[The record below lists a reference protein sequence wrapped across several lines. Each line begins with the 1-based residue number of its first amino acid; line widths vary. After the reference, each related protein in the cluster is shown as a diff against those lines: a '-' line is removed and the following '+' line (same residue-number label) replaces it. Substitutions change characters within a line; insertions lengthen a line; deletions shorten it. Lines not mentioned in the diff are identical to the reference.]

1 MSKTHLTEQ
10 KFSDFALHP
19 AVIEALE
26 KKGFHN
32 CTPIQALALPLTLEG
47 RDVAGQAQ
55 TGTGKTMAFLTS
67 TFHYLLSHP
76 AIADRQVNQP
86 RALIMAPTREL
97 AVQIHADAEPL
108 AQATGLKLG
117 LAYGGDGYDKQLKVL
132 ESGVDI
138 LIGTT
143 GRLIDYAKQNH
154 INLGAIQVV
163 VLDEADR
170 MYDLGFIKDIRWLFR
185 RMPPAT
191 QRLNMLFSATL
202 SYRVRELAFEQ
213 MNNAEYVEVEPE
225 QKTGHRIKEEL
236 FYPSN
241 EEKMRLLQTL
251 LEEEWPDRAI
261 VFANTKH
268 RCEDIWGHLAAD
280 GHRVGLLT
288 GDVAQK
294 KRLRIL
300 EEFTRGDLDILVATD
315 VAARGLHI
323 PAVTHVFNY
332 DLPDDCE
339 DYVHRIGRT
348 ARANRD
354 GRAITFVSE
363 EDQYWFQQIEKF
375 LEKVVDKMPLP
386 EGCGEGPEY
395 IKLNKPKKKGANGR
409 NNRRGNGGN
418 GEAGKNSAKN
428 RRQKD
433 RDQTSHKRK
442 PNKPNERQEK
452 APRNNEQQP
461 QQGNRQQNAKQQP
474 QQGNRQQNAKQ
485 QPQQG
490 NRQQNAKQ
498 QNRKPAQPGEQPK
511 NSNSQKRRNNS
522 NNSNQQRPG
531 NENNVRPGSNGRGR
545 GVAQKKGDK
554 PAARKHTPIVNP
566 QKQENAVKKFIK
578 RIFGFKK

>member
-19 AVIEALE
+19 KVIEALE
-26 KKGFHN
+26 NKGFHN
-32 CTPIQALALPLTLEG
+32 CTPIQALALPLTLAG

-76 AIADRQVNQP
+76 AIADRKVNQP

-108 AQATGLKLG
+108 AQTTGLKLG

-185 RMPPAT
+185 RMPPTT

-251 LEEEWPDRAI
+251 IEEEWPDRAI

-268 RCEDIWGHLAAD
+268 RCEDIWGSLAAD

-294 KRLRIL
+294 NVCESSMNSPVAISTFSLRRML
-300 EEFTRGDLDILVATD
+300 
-315 VAARGLHI
+315 LH
-323 PAVTHVFNY
+323 
-332 DLPDDCE
+332 
-339 DYVHRIGRT
+339 
-348 ARANRD
+348 
-354 GRAITFVSE
+354 
-363 EDQYWFQQIEKF
+363 
-375 LEKVVDKMPLP
+375 VV
-386 EGCGEGPEY
+386 C
-395 IKLNKPKKKGANGR
+395 I
-409 NNRRGNGGN
+409 
-418 GEAGKNSAKN
+418 S
-428 RRQKD
+428 
-433 RDQTSHKRK
+433 
-442 PNKPNERQEK
+442 
-452 APRNNEQQP
+452 QP
-461 QQGNRQQNAKQQP
+461 
-474 QQGNRQQNAKQ
+474 
-485 QPQQG
+485 
-490 NRQQNAKQ
+490 
-498 QNRKPAQPGEQPK
+498 
-511 NSNSQKRRNNS
+511 
-522 NNSNQQRPG
+522 
-531 NENNVRPGSNGRGR
+531 
-545 GVAQKKGDK
+545 
-554 PAARKHTPIVNP
+554 
-566 QKQENAVKKFIK
+566 
-578 RIFGFKK
+578 